1 MNKVLHAFVYLFL
14 ILTGVAF
21 YFTYE
26 IYQDKEELSDR
37 NKMLRRTL
45 KELAIKIEDT
55 SKYKA
60 TEAENPANN
69 RESGQDFVMDN
80 ASLEAKYSA
89 KYDGLDKE
97 QIPEGD
103 WVNVLA
109 KCANWNFN
117 LEQTGRETLSWGL
130 REDEK
135 LRSIYVIDPATGKPM
150 NDGATKVTD
159 NSEADEF
166 LKGIVNHLTKQ
177 NEELKATREAIPS
190 LREELKTLV
199 VDINKV
205 KGECRNAL
213 ATVFQKNE
221 EIKKLEENVTKLSS
235 EKQDLKSQNDTLKT
249 DIVSLRDEIT
259 TCREETEATKE
270 QLAAEKEMV
279 TKLKKMIQDFQKN
292 IVTTTT
298 ATSGGASG
306 EMGAVASV
314 TAGDKGKII
323 SADNTAVFAIIEVT
337 PEVMK
342 EIKGNDLNRPLPILD
357 FTVRRP
363 GFNGPAGEI
372 VGRLRLRQEVPG
384 KNWIICDILADWSQ
398 DELKKDDIV
407 IAD

>member
-1 MNKVLHAFVYLFL
+1 MNKALHVFVYLFL

-130 REDEK
+130 RED
-135 LRSIYVIDPATGKPM
+135 
-150 NDGATKVTD
+150 
-159 NSEADEF
+159 
-166 LKGIVNHLTKQ
+166 Q
-177 NEELKATREAIPS
+177 
-190 LREELKTLV
+190 
-199 VDINKV
+199 
-205 KGECRNAL
+205 
-213 ATVFQKNE
+213 
-221 EIKKLEENVTKLSS
+221 
-235 EKQDLKSQNDTLKT
+235 
-249 DIVSLRDEIT
+249 
-259 TCREETEATKE
+259 
-270 QLAAEKEMV
+270 
-279 TKLKKMIQDFQKN
+279 
-292 IVTTTT
+292 
-298 ATSGGASG
+298 
-306 EMGAVASV
+306 
-314 TAGDKGKII
+314 
-323 SADNTAVFAIIEVT
+323 IE
-337 PEVMK
+337 
-342 EIKGNDLNRPLPILD
+342 
-357 FTVRRP
+357 
-363 GFNGPAGEI
+363 
-372 VGRLRLRQEVPG
+372 
-384 KNWIICDILADWSQ
+384 WIG
-398 DELKKDDIV
+398 
-407 IAD
+407 